1 MFLAGAAL
9 SGCENILLGD
19 LNFHLDQHDT
29 WTLKFYD
36 LLEQFSFTQLVNT
49 PTHIQGHIL
58 DALCV
63 RDSFFWAISPKVIGG
78 LSDHQAIMF
87 SLIFPVRESC
97 KFQHISIR
105 KIHKINILDFR
116 ADILKSDLIRCPYK
130 TASLLS
136 HQYFNTLRSL
146 LDKHAPMM
154 KKNIPRHAETG
165 FMNCDILKA
174 KRLKRKY
181 ERVWRRENSASNR
194 SRYRAAINH
203 YNFLLEK
210 SKCKH
215 YSNVVAENQGNPK
228 AL

>member
-1 MFLAGAAL
+1 MLYRPPNLSKSQFLDEFGMFLEGAAL

-63 RDSFFWAISPKVIGG
+63 RDSFSWAISPKVIRG

-116 ADILKSDLIRCPYK
+116 ADILKSDLNRCPYK

-136 HQYFNTLRSL
+136 HQYFNTLRGL
-146 LDKHAPMM
+146 LDKRAPMK
-154 KKNIPRHAETG
+154 KKNIA
-165 FMNCDILKA
+165 
-174 KRLKRKY
+174 RL
-181 ERVWRRENSASNR
+181 VS
-194 SRYRAAINH
+194 
-203 YNFLLEK
+203 
-210 SKCKH
+210 
-215 YSNVVAENQGNPK
+215 
-228 AL
+228 

>member
-1 MFLAGAAL
+1 MIIKFPSAFTSFL
-9 SGCENILLGD
+9 STKT
-19 LNFHLDQHDT
+19 FY
-29 WTLKFYD
+29 LKTKYAMVLMISRFDVSTFY
-36 LLEQFSFTQLVNT
+36 
-49 PTHIQGHIL
+49 
-58 DALCV
+58 
-63 RDSFFWAISPKVIGG
+63 ISPKVIGG

-146 LDKHAPMM
+146 LDKHAPMK

-181 ERVWRRENSASNR
+181 ERAWSRENSASNR
-194 SRYRAAINH
+194 SRYRAAIN
-203 YNFLLEK
+203 
-210 SKCKH
+210 
-215 YSNVVAENQGNPK
+215 
-228 AL
+228 